1 MQTVLKLISEIK
13 CGSDISLLGLTI
25 DQNLDFG
32 KHVSEVCKRAGRKVA
47 VLTRL
52 RKILSTRAKLIT
64 NNCHTASA
72 KVLPYISLLGLVF
85 MHDPTSCIAF
95 IIIVLK

>member
-1 MQTVLKLISEIK
+1 MLQLTFNPGLTVTSVRTTRPR
-13 CGSDISLLGLTI
+13 LTI
-25 DQNLDFG
+25 DQSLDFS
-32 KHVSEVCKRAGRKVA
+32 KHVSEVCKRAGRKVG

-72 KVLPYISLLGLVF
+72 KVLPYISLLA
-85 MHDPTSCIAF
+85 PQAA
-95 IIIVLK
+95 